1 MTGARGWRSGL
12 RIGPL
17 TLYSFV
23 PFNANSGESERLK
36 ALEFTALQDALYR
49 QKNRMV
55 IFAVEINFF
64 TYRGLTHAWT
74 MAIPVWYRFSA
85 FRFAP
90 SGAWVDPAG
99 IRGVPQ
105 PAS

>member
-1 MTGARGWRSGL
+1 
-12 RIGPL
+12 RIR
-17 TLYSFV
+17 TS
-23 PFNANSGESERLK
+23 ESLD
-36 ALEFTALQDALYR
+36 FTALQLASYR
-49 QKNRMV
+49 EKNRMV

-74 MAIPVWYRFSA
+74 VAIPVCYRFSA
-85 FRFAP
+85 FRCAP